1 MHKDHRPACHAFRL
15 EKVKGLPRAR
25 AVFDPLLRPRT
36 QTFAKG
42 FGLLLPTGRIGIC
55 TLDMGCVGIGIIQL
69 HGADPL
75 NVNWTIIP
83 IVALGSQ
90 TNSRRMHMT
99 ASTTDLKSM
108 LKDPSLLETRAYI
121 GGKWV
126 DGEDG
131 TFDVTNPSRGDVV
144 AKVANLSRAQVA
156 GAIAQAEAAQKEWAK
171 WTGKERAAVMRKWF
185 DLMMANQDDLGMILT
200 AEQGK
205 PLAEAKGEIAYGA
218 SFIEFFGEQAKR
230 IYGETIPGHQRD
242 KRITVIKQPI
252 GVAASITPWNF
263 PNAMITRKA
272 APALA
277 AGCAFVAR
285 PAAETPLSAIVMGV
299 LAERAGIP
307 AGVFNVVPSSSSSA
321 IGKEFCE
328 NPAVRKLTFTGS
340 TEVGRIL
347 MKQAADQVMKCSME
361 LGGNAPFIVFDDADL
376 DAAVEGAILCKFRNN
391 GQTCVCANRIY
402 VQAGVYDA
410 FAAKLVKAV
419 EKLKVGDGFEEGVAL
434 GPLINPAAGEKVKE
448 HIDDAKAKGATIAL
462 GANGAMDG
470 NFLAPTIMTGVTQ
483 DMKVAQEE
491 TFGPLAPLFKF
502 DTEDDVIAMANDTIF
517 GLASYFYAKDLSRV
531 YKVAEALEYGIVG
544 VNTGLIS
551 TEVAPFGGVKQSG
564 LGREGSHHGI
574 EDYLEMKYICMSV

>member
-1 MHKDHRPACHAFRL
+1 MS
-15 EKVKGLPRAR
+15 
-25 AVFDPLLRPRT
+25 
-36 QTFAKG
+36 
-42 FGLLLPTGRIGIC
+42 
-55 TLDMGCVGIGIIQL
+55 
-69 HGADPL
+69 
-75 NVNWTIIP
+75 NV
-83 IVALGSQ
+83 
-90 TNSRRMHMT
+90 TN
-99 ASTTDLKSM
+99 LKSL
-108 LKDPSLLETRAYI
+108 LKDPSLLETRAYV
-121 GGKWV
+121 GGQWV

-131 TFDVTNPSRGDVV
+131 TFDVTNPARGDVLAQV
-144 AKVANLSRAQVA
+144 ADLSRAQVA
-156 GAIAQAEAAQKEWAK
+156 GAIAQAETAQKEWAQ
-171 WTGKERAAVMRKWF
+171 WTGKERAGVMRKWF
-185 DLMMANQDDLGMILT
+185 DLMIENQDDLGTILT

-205 PLAEAKGEIAYGA
+205 PLAEAKGEVAYGA
-218 SFIEFFGEQAKR
+218 SFIEFFGEEAKR
-230 IYGETIPGHQRD
+230 IYGETVPGHQRD
-242 KRITVIKQPI
+242 KRITVLKQPI

-277 AGCAFVAR
+277 AGCSFVAR

-328 NPAVRKLTFTGS
+328 NPAVRKITFTGS

-347 MKQAADQVMKCSME
+347 LRQAADQVMKCSME

-376 DAAVEGAILCKFRNN
+376 DAAVEGAIMCKFRNN

-402 VQAGVYDA
+402 VQAGVYDV
-410 FAAKLVKAV
+410 FA
-419 EKLKVGDGFEEGVAL
+419 EKLKARVEQMKIGDGLETGTDL
-434 GPLINPAAGEKVKE
+434 GPLINAEAGAKVKE
-448 HIDDAKAKGATIAL
+448 HIDDAVNKGATVIL
-462 GANGAMDG
+462 GGNGAMDG
-470 NFLAPTIMTGVTQ
+470 NFLPPTIVTGVTQ
-483 DMKVAQEE
+483 DMQVAQDE
-491 TFGPLAPLFKF
+491 TFGPFAPLFKF
-502 DTEDDVIAMANDTIF
+502 TDEDEVIAMANDTIF

-544 VNTGLIS
+544 VNTGIIS

>member
-1 MHKDHRPACHAFRL
+1 MLD
-15 EKVKGLPRAR
+15 
-25 AVFDPLLRPRT
+25 
-36 QTFAKG
+36 QT
-42 FGLLLPTGRIGIC
+42 
-55 TLDMGCVGIGIIQL
+55 
-69 HGADPL
+69 
-75 NVNWTIIP
+75 
-83 IVALGSQ
+83 
-90 TNSRRMHMT
+90 TN
-99 ASTTDLKSM
+99 LKSL
-108 LKDPSLLETRAYI
+108 LKDPSLLETRAYVN
-121 GGKWV
+121 GAWV
-126 DGEDG
+126 EGAQG
-131 TFDVTNPSRGDVV
+131 TFDVTNPARGDVIAEV
-144 AKVANLSRAQVA
+144 ADLSRGQVA
-156 GAIAQAEAAQKEWAK
+156 EAISGAEAAQKAWAAL
-171 WTGKERAAVMRKWF
+171 TAKERANLLRRWYE
-185 DLMMANQDDLGMILT
+185 LMMANQADLATILT

-205 PLAEAKGEIAYGA
+205 PLAESMGEIAYGA
-218 SFIEFFGEQAKR
+218 SFIEFFAEETKR
-230 IYGETIPGHQRD
+230 IYGETIPGHQAD

-272 APALA
+272 GPALA

-307 AGVFNVVPSSSSSA
+307 AGVFNVVPSSSSSE

-347 MKQAADQVMKCSME
+347 LRQAADSVMKCSME

-376 DAAVEGAILCKFRNN
+376 DAAVEGAIACKFRNN

-410 FAAKLVKAV
+410 FA
-419 EKLKVGDGFEEGVAL
+419 EKLATRVGAMKVGDGLEPGTDL
-434 GPLINPAAGEKVKE
+434 GPLINAAASDKVQE
-448 HIDDAKAKGATIAL
+448 HLSDATAKGATVML
-462 GANGAMDG
+462 GGSAPEG
-470 NFLAPTIMTGVTQ
+470 NFLAPTIVTGVTQ
-483 DMKVAQEE
+483 DMAVAQEE

-502 DTEDDVIAMANDTIF
+502 EDVDDVIAMANDTIF

-544 VNTGLIS
+544 VNTGIIS

>member
-1 MHKDHRPACHAFRL
+1 MSA
-15 EKVKGLPRAR
+15 
-25 AVFDPLLRPRT
+25 
-36 QTFAKG
+36 Q
-42 FGLLLPTGRIGIC
+42 
-55 TLDMGCVGIGIIQL
+55 
-69 HGADPL
+69 
-75 NVNWTIIP
+75 
-83 IVALGSQ
+83 
-90 TNSRRMHMT
+90 
-99 ASTTDLKSM
+99 TDLKSL
-108 LKDPSLLETRAYI
+108 LKDPSLLETRAYVN
-121 GGKWV
+121 GAWV
-126 DGEDG
+126 AGDNG
-131 TFDVTNPSRGDVV
+131 TFDVLNPARGDVIAQV
-144 AKVANLSRAQVA
+144 ADLSRAQVA
-156 GAIAQAEAAQKEWAK
+156 AAIADAEAAQKTWAAY
-171 WTGKERAAVMRKWF
+171 TGKERAGLMRKWF
-185 DLMMANQDDLGMILT
+185 DLMMANQDDLGTILT

-218 SFIEFFGEQAKR
+218 SFLEFFGEEAKR

-272 APALA
+272 GPALA

-285 PAAETPLSAIVMGV
+285 PAKETPLSAIVMGV

-307 AGVFNVVPSSSSSA
+307 AGVFNVVTSSAASA

-340 TEVGRIL
+340 TEVGRVL
-347 MKQAADQVMKCSME
+347 LAQAAEQVMKCSME
-361 LGGNAPFIVFDDADL
+361 LGGNAPFIVFDDADI

-410 FAAKLVKAV
+410 FAAKLSARVAAM
-419 EKLKVGDGFEEGVAL
+419 KVGDGLEPGVEL
-434 GPLINPAAGEKVKE
+434 GPLINPEAGAKVQE
-448 HIDDAKAKGATIAL
+448 HIADAKAKGATVIL
-462 GANGAMDG
+462 GDTNDLSG
-470 NFLAPTIMTGVTQ
+470 NFLAPTIITGVTQ
-483 DMKVAQEE
+483 EMAVAQEE

-502 DTEDDVIAMANDTIF
+502 ENEDDVIAMANDTIF

-544 VNTGLIS
+544 VNTGIIS

-574 EDYLEMKYICMSV
+574 EDYMEMKYICMSV